1 MMFDMKAK
9 DIALIIEEFAPLG
22 TQEPWDNSGFCIGS
36 PEQEIKGVMIGFDCT
51 PELIEAAVAVGAN
64 MVITHHPLIFAGVKK
79 INPDTFIGK
88 CITLA
93 ITNGVVIYSA
103 HTNADKAEGG
113 VTALMALRLGLQNI
127 EPLDETSLA
136 LVGTLPSPV
145 EPQELSTFVKK
156 AFGVERLRSSRL
168 IEEPVSRVAV
178 CAGSGSSFIPQ
189 AMEAEVQL
197 FITGDLSYHHYF
209 CSEGFMVMDIGH
221 YESERDIV
229 DKLYEIL
236 SKKIPTFA
244 IHTFLNNNNNPI
256 FYF

>member
-1 MMFDMKAK
+1 MKAK

-178 CAGSGSSFIPQ
+178 CAGSGS
-189 AMEAEVQL
+189 
-197 FITGDLSYHHYF
+197 
-209 CSEGFMVMDIGH
+209 
-221 YESERDIV
+221 
-229 DKLYEIL
+229 
-236 SKKIPTFA
+236 
-244 IHTFLNNNNNPI
+244 
-256 FYF
+256 

>member
-1 MMFDMKAK
+1 MKAK

-93 ITNGVVIYSA
+93 ITNGVVIYSV

-189 AMEAEVQL
+189 AMEAGAQL

-209 CSEGFMVMDIGH
+209 CSEGFVVMDIGH

-244 IHTFLNNNNNPI
+244 IHTFWNNNNNPI

>member
-1 MMFDMKAK
+1 MKAK

-244 IHTFLNNNNNPI
+244 IHTFWNNNNNPI

>member
-1 MMFDMKAK
+1 MKAK

-178 CAGSGSSFIPQ
+178 CAGSGSSFLPQ

-256 FYF
+256 FNF

>member
-1 MMFDMKAK
+1 MKAK

-36 PEQEIKGVMIGFDCT
+36 PEQEIKGVMIGFDPT
-51 PELIEAAVAVGAN
+51 PELIEAAVAKGAD
-64 MVITHHPLIFAGVKK
+64 MVITHHPLIFSGIKK

-88 CITLA
+88 AITLA
-93 ITNGVVIYSA
+93 IKHGMVIYSA

-113 VTALMALRLGLQNI
+113 VTALMAKRLGLQDI
-127 EPLDETSLA
+127 TPLDETLLA

-145 EPQELSTFVKK
+145 EPQALSAFVKK
-156 AFGVERLRSSRL
+156 AFGIERLRSSRL
-168 IEEPVSRVAV
+168 IGEPVSRVSV

-189 AMEAEVQL
+189 AIEADAQL
-197 FITGDLSYHHYF
+197 FITGDVSYHHFF
-209 CSEGFMVMDIGH
+209 CPEGFMVMDIGH

>member
-1 MMFDMKAK
+1 MFDMKAK

>member
-1 MMFDMKAK
+1 MKAK

-127 EPLDETSLA
+127 EALDETSLA

-168 IEEPVSRVAV
+168 IKEPVSRVAV

-189 AMEAEVQL
+189 AMEAGAQL

>member
-1 MMFDMKAK
+1 MKAK
-9 DIALIIEEFAPLG
+9 DISLIIEEFAPLG

-51 PELIEAAVAVGAN
+51 PELIEAAVAADAN
-64 MVITHHPLIFAGVKK
+64 MIITHHPLIFSGIKK

-93 ITNGVVIYSA
+93 ITHGIVIYSA

-113 VTALMALRLGLQNI
+113 VTALMAQRLGLRDI
-127 EPLDETSLA
+127 TPLDETSLA
-136 LVGTLPSPV
+136 LIGKLPSPV
-145 EPQELSTFVKK
+145 EPEELSAFVKQ
-156 AFGVERLRSSRL
+156 AFGIERLRSSRL
-168 IEEPVSRVAV
+168 VGEPVSKVAV
-178 CAGSGSSFIPQ
+178 CGGSGSSFIPQ
-189 AMEAEVQL
+189 AMEAGVQL
-197 FITGDLSYHHYF
+197 FITGDISYHHFF
-209 CSEGFMVMDIGH
+209 CPEGFMVMDIGH

-244 IHTFLNNNNNPI
+244 IHTFWNNNNNPI

>member
-1 MMFDMKAK
+1 MKAK

-93 ITNGVVIYSA
+93 ITNGVVIYSV

-189 AMEAEVQL
+189 AMEAGAQL

-209 CSEGFMVMDIGH
+209 CSEGFVVMDIGH

>member
-229 DKLYEIL
+229 GKLYEIL

>member
-1 MMFDMKAK
+1 MKAK

>member
-1 MMFDMKAK
+1 MKAK

-229 DKLYEIL
+229 GKLYEIL